1 MKASKICCPCSGCP
15 AVLEEGK
22 DGAVVDLFDRHLR
35 VKHGLCLDEEFKADL
50 QARIVFIRDNGRIPR
65 IDPFI
70 VVPLDKC
77 SII

>member
-1 MKASKICCPCSGCP
+1 MKASKICCPHKDCG

-22 DGAVVDLFDRHLR
+22 EGALVDVFDRHLG
-35 VKHGLCLDEEFKADL
+35 VHGLCLDSEFKEDL
-50 QARIVFIRDNGRIPR
+50 QTRIVFIRDNGRIPR

-77 SII
+77 SRR

>member
-1 MKASKICCPCSGCP
+1 MKASKICCPYKGCG

-22 DGAVVDLFDRHLR
+22 EGALVDVFDRHLA
-35 VKHGLCLDEEFKADL
+35 VHGLCLDSEFKEDL
-50 QARIVFIRDNGRIPR
+50 QTRIVFIRDNGRIPR

-77 SII
+77 SRR